1 MGTREI
7 GSGTQG
13 TSRVQKL
20 SPALRRALD
29 AVGEFEAKAAA
40 FAAGPEFRPDC
51 RPERRRAAAETAKSR
66 GKRSRGPRHSDP
78 R

>member
-1 MGTREI
+1 MGTRDT

-13 TSRVQKL
+13 TSRVQKV

-40 FAAGPEFRPDC
+40 FAAGRAFRPGC
-51 RPERRRAAAETAKSR
+51 RPERRRAAADTAKSR
-66 GKRSRGPRHSDP
+66 GKKSRGSRHSDP
-78 R
+78 K